1 VLMAPAFHFA
11 ERWNQITGAR
21 KMEEWR

>member
-1 VLMAPAFHFA
+1 M
-11 ERWNQITGAR
+11 R